1 MERRPYRR
9 KVQFY
14 ETDGMGIVYHGNY
27 IHWME
32 EAHTDFME
40 QLGCGYETLVDAG
53 IDIALTDVSCHNR
66 SMTRFGEHVDVFL
79 SITALSPARLALAY
93 RMVDV
98 ETGTLRCEGESR
110 HFFYD
115 RKKGRPAALK
125 RLRPEL
131 YQRFEALAGKEGAWK
146 SEM

>member
-9 KVQFY
+9 KDQFY

-27 IHWME
+27 IHWMG
-32 EAHTDFME
+32 EARTAFME

-53 IDIALTDVSCHNR
+53 IDIALTGVSCHYR
-66 SMTRFGEHVDVFL
+66 SMTRFGAHVDLFL
-79 SITALSPARLALAY
+79 TIIALSPARLALAY

>member
-32 EAHTDFME
+32 EARTDFME

-53 IDIALTDVSCHNR
+53 IDIALTDVSCHYR
-66 SMTRFGEHVDVFL
+66 SMTRFGTAELTFCENCETDVMIPIKEL
-79 SITALSPARLALAY
+79 IMSAY
-93 RMVDV
+93 D
-98 ETGTLRCEGESR
+98 LR
-110 HFFYD
+110 
-115 RKKGRPAALK
+115 K
-125 RLRPEL
+125 
-131 YQRFEALAGKEGAWK
+131 QREEQGNR
-146 SEM
+146 

>member
-53 IDIALTDVSCHNR
+53 IDIALTDVSCHYR
-66 SMTRFGEHVDVFL
+66 SMTRFGETVE
-79 SITALSPARLALAY
+79 IETAIEDY
-93 RMVDV
+93 
-98 ETGTLRCEGESR
+98 TGTRIAFSYQVRDKATGALRCAGRTQHCFIGPS
-110 HFFYD
+110 
-115 RKKGRPAALK
+115 GRPVSLK
-125 RLRPEL
+125 KACPGFHQKILETL
-131 YQRFEALAGKEGAWK
+131 WEGAVR
-146 SEM
+146 